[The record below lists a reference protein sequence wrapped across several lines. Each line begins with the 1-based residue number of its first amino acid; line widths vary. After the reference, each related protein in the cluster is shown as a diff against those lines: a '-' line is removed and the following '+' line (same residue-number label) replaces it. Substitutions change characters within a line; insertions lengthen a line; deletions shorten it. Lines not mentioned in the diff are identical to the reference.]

1 MKDRG
6 SSAMSDTHEEDKIF
20 AAVPILGLTSQE
32 VAERVAS
39 GDVNADVGAKT
50 RSVPRSFAITFA
62 RCSIWST

>member
-6 SSAMSDTHEEDKIF
+6 SSAMSDTLEEDKIF

-50 RSVPRSFAITFA
+50 
-62 RCSIWST
+62 